1 LEKIVVPIKVM
12 VLGSTGMLGHQ
23 VVRHLA
29 KNKKKFDVINV
40 SYRNKL
46 NDETIVIDVEKDF
59 VKLEELI
66 DRSKPKIIIN
76 CIGVLISG
84 SLKNQ
89 KRAKYINAHF
99 PHLVKKICKKNKSKM
114 IHISTDCVF
123 SGKKGSYI
131 ENDSPNS
138 MTIYG
143 QSKSLG
149 EIIDKDNLTL
159 RTSIIGPEIKKG
171 GEGLL
176 SWFLNEQNS
185 TVKGYSKA
193 IWSGVTTIELAK
205 VIEKCLT
212 NNIFGLYHVTNNEK
226 ISKYDL
232 LTLFNKH
239 LISEKNIIS
248 GNSVINDKSLV
259 DTRNELNYVIPSYR
273 KMIEEM
279 FKSMVDVKEYHHYKN
294 KIKKY

>member
-1 LEKIVVPIKVM
+1 M

-23 VVRHLA
+23 VVRHLVQ
-29 KNKKKFDVINV
+29 NKKKFDVIDV
-40 SYRNKL
+40 SYRKKL
-46 NDETIVIDVEKDF
+46 NEKTIVIDVEKDF
-59 VKLEELI
+59 QKLEELI
-66 DRSKPKIIIN
+66 DKSKPKIIIN

-84 SLKNQ
+84 SLTNQ
-89 KRAKYINAHF
+89 KRAKFINGEF
-99 PHLVKKICKKNKSKM
+99 PHLIKKICKKNKSKM
-114 IHISTDCVF
+114 VHISTDCVF
-123 SGKKGSYI
+123 SGNKGSYT
-131 ENDSPNS
+131 ENDSPDS

-143 QSKSLG
+143 KSKSLG
-149 EIIDKDNLTL
+149 EIIDKHNLTL

-176 SWFLNEQNS
+176 SWFLNEKNS
-185 TVKGYSKA
+185 IIKGYSKA
-193 IWSGVTTIELAK
+193 MWSGVTTIELAK

-212 NNIFGLYHVTNNEK
+212 NNICGLYHVTNNEK

-239 LISEKNIIS
+239 LFSEKNIIS
-248 GNSVINDKSLV
+248 DNSVINDKSLI
-259 DTRNELNYVIPSYR
+259 DTRQELNYVIPSYR

-279 FKSMVDVKEYHHYKN
+279 FKSMIDVKEYHHYKN

>member
-1 LEKIVVPIKVM
+1 MEKIVVPIKTM

-23 VVRHLA
+23 VVRYLA
-29 KNKKKFDVINV
+29 QNKKKFDVINV

-46 NDETIVIDVEKDF
+46 NDETIVIDVEKNF

-66 DRSKPKIIIN
+66 DKSKPKIIIN

-84 SLKNQ
+84 SLTNQ
-89 KRAKYINAHF
+89 KRAEYINGEF
-99 PHLVKKICKKNKSKM
+99 PHLIKKICKKNKSKM
-114 IHISTDCVF
+114 VHISTDCVF
-123 SGKKGSYI
+123 SGSKGSYI
-131 ENDSPNS
+131 EDDSPDS
-138 MTIYG
+138 KTIYG
-143 QSKSLG
+143 KSKSLG

-212 NNIFGLYHVTNNEK
+212 NNICGLYHVTNNEK

-239 LISEKNIIS
+239 LFSEKNIIS
-248 GNSVINDKSLV
+248 DNSVINDKSLI

-279 FKSMVDVKEYHHYKN
+279 FKSMIDVKEYHHYKN